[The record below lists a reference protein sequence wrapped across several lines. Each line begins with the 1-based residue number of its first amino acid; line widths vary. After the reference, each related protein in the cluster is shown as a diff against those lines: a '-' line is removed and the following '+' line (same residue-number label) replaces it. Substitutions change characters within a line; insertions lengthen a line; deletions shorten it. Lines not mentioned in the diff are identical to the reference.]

1 MSKGQKTHK
10 SVVKRFKI
18 TKTGKVMKKKAGQGH
33 FNARESGNIT
43 RAKRKNTNLDKPFV
57 KTIKALIAKGNS

>member
-10 SVVKRFKI
+10 SIVKRYKV
-18 TKTGKVMKKKAGQGH
+18 TRTGKVLKKKAGQGH

-43 RAKRKNTNLDKPFV
+43 RAKRKSTSQAKPFV
-57 KTIKALIAKGNS
+57 KTIEMYIAKG

>member
-10 SVVKRFKI
+10 SIVKRYKI
-18 TKTGKVMKKKAGQGH
+18 TKTGKVLKKKAGQGH

-43 RAKRKNTNLDKPFV
+43 RAKRKPTTQAKPLV
-57 KTIKALIAKGNS
+57 KTISTYIVNG